1 MTHPRGHSKCGVR
14 GSHCHLLKTLSRA
27 RSEIGDRRSEIL
39 VFALVGLG
47 KISRYRPLKVVW
59 RYQLSGIRSVTHL
72 EHTRQKDDWGSQA
85 QVTQTQQRTVSEPR
99 SHKFV
104 RLLWITHLSGS
115 YLELSLTEIVV
126 QSDTAGSCVVA
137 SRRT

>member
-1 MTHPRGHSKCGVR
+1 M
-14 GSHCHLLKTLSRA
+14 
-27 RSEIGDRRSEIL
+27 
-39 VFALVGLG
+39 FALVGLG

-115 YLELSLTEIVV
+115 YLELSLTTTSHRE
-126 QSDTAGSCVVA
+126 
-137 SRRT
+137 R

>member
-1 MTHPRGHSKCGVR
+1 MDPTAGRVKRRAEVVPRIRTVFV
-14 GSHCHLLKTLSRA
+14 
-27 RSEIGDRRSEIL
+27 GDPQ
-39 VFALVGLG
+39 
-47 KISRYRPLKVVW
+47 RYGTP
-59 RYQLSGIRSVTHL
+59 S

-115 YLELSLTEIVV
+115 YLELSLTFPPVVLIRDQRLIVSQLV
-126 QSDTAGSCVVA
+126 QLPSSLVAPAARVPTVVIT
-137 SRRT
+137 RIE